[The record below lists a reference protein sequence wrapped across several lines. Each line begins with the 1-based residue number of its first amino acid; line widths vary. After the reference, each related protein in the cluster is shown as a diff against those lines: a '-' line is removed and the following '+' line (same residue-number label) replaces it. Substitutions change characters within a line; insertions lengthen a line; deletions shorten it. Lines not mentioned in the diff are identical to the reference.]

1 MGVKPP
7 NSFLPGTIRETV
19 SSPRIDFVHPALDLV
34 NSQHGRGPDL
44 LEDDWFDDFLAHW
57 GFAPPGRPR
66 ERERKKLL
74 ALRGLMRRIVE
85 TLDEGDA
92 PSAADLARLD
102 RFLRGARFSRVL
114 ERSDSSLGIQLVPA
128 RRDWAWVLSEL
139 AFALSEL
146 LARGEVDRIKV
157 CDNVDCRFAFYDAS
171 KNRSRRWCAHTTCG
185 NRHKVKQFRARR
197 REAAR
202 GEGNRYSASR

>member
-1 MGVKPP
+1 
-7 NSFLPGTIRETV
+7 
-19 SSPRIDFVHPALDLV
+19 
-34 NSQHGRGPDL
+34 
-44 LEDDWFDDFLAHW
+44 
-57 GFAPPGRPR
+57 
-66 ERERKKLL
+66 
-74 ALRGLMRRIVE
+74 
-85 TLDEGDA
+85 
-92 PSAADLARLD
+92 
-102 RFLRGARFSRVL
+102 
-114 ERSDSSLGIQLVPA
+114 
-128 RRDWAWVLSEL
+128 VLSEL

-197 REAAR
+197 RKAAR